1 MALIFDHNKDYKF
14 DGLEVNDIL
23 LKLCNVK
30 KSWYLEFFW
39 LYR

>member
-1 MALIFDHNKDYKF
+1 MALIFDHNKDYKY
-14 DGLEVNDIL
+14 DGLEVNDIV

-30 KSWYLEFFW
+30 KCLYLSLIS